1 MRDRLHD
8 TGLHHLPL
16 RVRDAQARQG
26 DANGV
31 SKFPNLAGSR
41 NEVHTHAG
49 KRVPESLQ
57 FTPSTYR
64 LRSPTES
71 SMSSIS
77 SANLPDSATTHSL
90 STLASPI
97 STSYASSVQELFA
110 NTSLEESRPASRICH
125 RHQPSTGTCSTFV
138 NDEDDGAIVTGYP
151 DFELK
156 IRQLNEEHRRT
167 TVITPATTD
176 TATTTAESQPISPL
190 TEARIK
196 DEDTNTEV
204 DLDSVDIA
212 DADIDVDA
220 EPECDT
226 NTQKW
231 EGSSTTS
238 DDVSHDDAD
247 LLLGYTLQLIY
258 GVDMNDASISS
269 STAHSLVAN
278 FIQDIDKHVWKSQ
291 SDIQM
296 SQAFSTSSSSS
307 TPSQE
312 RLGGG
317 DRRNGKRKKQGKREE
332 DGDEFS
338 DGEGEGSGFLP
349 TKRARPN
356 PREDENLRLSC
367 PFRKRNPHRFNVRD
381 HHSCA
386 MTYFPK
392 FAELRQ
398 HIVKQHKRDDPTA
411 FVCDRCNRDFVT
423 GKELREHRRL
433 PKELMCD
440 ITDHDVESGIDST
453 TATKLLSR
461 KRASGAS
468 TEIQWREIWSILFP
482 DDEERDMKPYDFT
495 PVIEHFELSTHYL
508 ASFEL
513 LQQSLRDKISNPATL
528 ETLSTK
534 FQQCFIE
541 TLEKCIADAQSK
553 PYTNRSNKKNEILRA
568 QNTPQQQTALVQRKG
583 KEILPRPD
591 SGVVMDD
598 GSDESG
604 SIMGMGASMGLT
616 HKDSVRTVK
625 GAPRRG
631 SSQVPET
638 VREVLPMATTTAMM
652 TTTTTAG
659 ITPGNFDDAL
669 VRQPSMTPIGM
680 TPGSMDPISVQA
692 WTNGVVCPSMDT
704 SSLGLA
710 DHQFLQQ
717 AGGLTPQTEYMGWL
731 PPQMYP
737 QGFDGLGNGFTGFHG
752 Q

>member
-1 MRDRLHD
+1 MTDRIHD

-16 RVRDAQARQG
+16 RTRDLHPQAPRHSDPLTG
-26 DANGV
+26 L
-31 SKFPNLAGSR
+31 SKFPALAR
-41 NEVHTHAG
+41 NSDATR
-49 KRVPESLQ
+49 KRVPESLH
-57 FTPSTYR
+57 FAPATFR

-77 SANLPDSATTHSL
+77 SANIPDSATTHSL

-97 STSYASSVQELFA
+97 STSYASDVQELFA
-110 NTSLEESRPASRICH
+110 STSLDDSRPTSRICH
-125 RHQPSTGTCSTFV
+125 RHQPSSGTCSTFV

-156 IRQLNEEHRRT
+156 IRQLNDHHRRT
-167 TVITPATTD
+167 AVITPATT
-176 TATTTAESQPISPL
+176 TVESQPVSPR
-190 TEARIK
+190 TEAPVK
-196 DEDTNTEV
+196 EEDTGTEV
-204 DLDSVDIA
+204 DVESVDIA
-212 DADIDVDA
+212 DA
-220 EPECDT
+220 ECDT

-238 DDVSHDDAD
+238 DDVSSDDAD
-247 LLLGYTLQLIY
+247 LLLGYTLQLVY
-258 GVDMNDASISS
+258 GIDINEATVSRA
-269 STAHSLVAN
+269 TAHALVAN
-278 FIQDIDKHVWKSQ
+278 FISDIDKHIWKAP
-291 SDIQM
+291 SDTQLSHTM
-296 SQAFSTSSSSS
+296 STSSSSS

-312 RLGGG
+312 GLGGG
-317 DRRNGKRKKQGKREE
+317 RRGGKRKKQGKRDE

-338 DGEGEGSGFLP
+338 DGEGSGYLP

-433 PKELMCD
+433 PKEQMCD

-468 TEIQWREIWSILFP
+468 PEIQWREIWGILFP
-482 DDEERDMKPYDFT
+482 DDDDRDIKQYDFT
-495 PVIEHFELSTHYL
+495 PVIEHFELSTNYL
-508 ASFEL
+508 ASFQL
-513 LQQSLRDKISNPATL
+513 LQDSLRDKISNPATL

-534 FQQCFIE
+534 FHQCFIE
-541 TLEKCIADAQSK
+541 TFEK
-553 PYTNRSNKKNEILRA
+553 
-568 QNTPQQQTALVQRKG
+568 G
-583 KEILPRPD
+583 ILPRPD

-604 SIMGMGASMGLT
+604 SIMGMGVGMGLS
-616 HKDSVRTVK
+616 HRESVRTVK
-625 GAPRRG
+625 SAPRRG

-638 VREVLPMATTTAMM
+638 VREVLPRTTATTMPNGA
-652 TTTTTAG
+652 
-659 ITPGNFDDAL
+659 FDDAL
-669 VRQPSMTPIGM
+669 TRQPSMTPLGM
-680 TPGSMDPISVQA
+680 TPGAMDPAAVQA
-692 WTNGVVCPSMDT
+692 WTNSVICPQMDAASMGMTDQ
-704 SSLGLA
+704 
-710 DHQFLQQ
+710 QFLQTT
-717 AGGLTPQTEYMGWL
+717 GGMTPQTEYMQWL
-731 PPQMYP
+731 PQMYP
-737 QGFDGLGNGFTGFHG
+737 QGFDAMGNAFTGFNG
-752 Q
+752 QQ